1 MKRYLSNDFDLK
13 EYAKVSDECSIW
25 SAPFGLKLLDSIDY
39 RLNISALDIGF
50 GTGFPLTEIAL
61 RLGDSSKVYGID
73 PWRDAIIRARN
84 KIEYFRIKNITLF
97 EGVAESIPLSD
108 NSLDLIV
115 SNNGINNVKDIN
127 KVISECS
134 RTIKKG
140 GQFIQTMNLDGSM
153 FEFYSQ
159 LEIVLKEMNLTNEIE
174 LMKSHIR
181 LKRPPLDDMISILA
195 KHGFAVRNLEH
206 DQFCYK
212 FSDGTAMLNHYF
224 IRLAFMESWIKFLP
238 GDRLEEI
245 FDAVEKRLNDQ
256 ANASGFIKLTIPFV
270 LINAIKL

>member
-13 EYAKVSDECSIW
+13 EYANVSDECSVW
-25 SAPFGLKLLDSIDY
+25 SAPFGLKLLDFIDY

-73 PWRDAIIRARN
+73 PWREAIIRARK

-97 EGVAESIPLSD
+97 EGVAESIPLGD

-127 KVISECS
+127 QVISECS
-134 RTIKKG
+134 RTIKSG

-159 LEIVLKEMNLTNEIE
+159 LEIVLKEMNLINEIE

-238 GDRLEEI
+238 GNRLEGI
-245 FDAVEKRLNDQ
+245 FDEVEKRLNDH
-256 ANASGFIKLTIPFV
+256 AKSSGFIKLTIPFV